1 MDKCVMN
8 QLNVDEYIRRE
19 DAILA
24 RPEWRELIDD
34 FSAGFN
40 ICIDEYTDKIDEIL
54 AADVAPIVDGKW
66 IEKEESFKYNYGSGT
81 KTLCICSICGYTQ
94 EPSLYSNYNYF
105 NKTKYCPNCGAK
117 MDGE

>member
-1 MDKCVMN
+1 MT
-8 QLNVDEYIRRE
+8 EYIER
-19 DAILA
+19 DKVLA
-24 RPEWRELIDD
+24 EEEFFGEHATWDNPMADGCMAVRSD
-34 FSAGFN
+34 FIMN
-40 ICIDEYTDKIDEIL
+40 L
-54 AADVAPIVDGKW
+54 PAADVAPIIHGKW

-117 MDGE
+117 TDKGE